1 VDYVVLSTMN
11 EPVAAESVS
20 QSPMAALA
28 SARPDSV
35 QTIALHVPRSIRG
48 HGGRPALPQVP
59 LLPVFIAG
67 EENRFVWFVCQS
79 PVGQIAVVKQQHHG
93 DDEQACGSSQASDR
107 RDPSQA
113 DDPSGHEHSLAQRT
127 LADRAAVE
135 RWGLIAMSP
144 LLLVGPSGAGK
155 TAVATHLATRLVE
168 QIVLAVAAGE
178 SPAGAAAVAGGE
190 RTGAAIRATTS
201 LFMPG
206 VDFARYYARAVD
218 SDEITRFRRDIDSA
232 PVLVIDDVHLMV
244 GKPAAQDEL
253 ASRIESRTI
262 SGRPTV
268 LTSRRLPT
276 QVAGL
281 RPLLV
286 SRMLPGLTIPVRQ
299 PGPEARR
306 ELLIEFSRRRQ
317 LALGE
322 DELALLCEG
331 LEAEVPARKLD
342 AALAHVDLYCRMK
355 GCAPNVH
362 AVRAAIGSI
371 EPTVDLSTDLIAKVI
386 SRRYKLKLSDLKS
399 GTRRQEVVRA
409 RSLAMYLT
417 RQLTGASYH
426 QIGKYFGGR
435 DHTTVLHACRK
446 TEGAMQDD
454 TELRVTADELT
465 EQLKTA
471 S

>member
-1 VDYVVLSTMN
+1 MS
-11 EPVAAESVS
+11 EPAGIKSIS
-20 QSPMAALA
+20 QSPMATLA

-35 QTIALHVPRSIRG
+35 QTIALNVPRSIRG

-67 EENRFVWFVCQS
+67 EENRFAWFVCQS
-79 PVGQIAVVKQQHHG
+79 PVGRIAVG
-93 DDEQACGSSQASDR
+93 DPLRPRSVEQVVTDEHAVAPNPASGPDDR
-107 RDPSQA
+107 
-113 DDPSGHEHSLAQRT
+113 EHSVSQRT
-127 LADRAAVE
+127 LADRATVDH
-135 RWGLIAMSP
+135 WGLIAMSP

-155 TAVATHLATRLVE
+155 TAIATHLATRLVE
-168 QIVLAVAAGE
+168 QIVLAVADELPG
-178 SPAGAAAVAGGE
+178 PAAASGE
-190 RTGAAIRATTS
+190 RSAATIRATTS

-218 SDEITRFRRDIDSA
+218 SDEITRFRRDIDLA

-331 LEAEVPARKLD
+331 LEIDAPARKLD

-371 EPTVDLSTDLIAKVI
+371 EPTVDLSTDRIAKLI

-409 RSLAMYLT
+409 RSLAMYLV

-446 TEGAMQDD
+446 TEAAIQED

>member
-1 VDYVVLSTMN
+1 MATRKRN
-11 EPVAAESVS
+11 ESAARPSPETSQTQSV
-20 QSPMAALA
+20 ALA
-28 SARPDSV
+28 ASRPGSV
-35 QTIALHVPRSIRG
+35 QTIALRVPAAIRG
-48 HGGRPALPQVP
+48 HAGRPTTPQAP

-67 EENRFVWFVCQS
+67 EENRIVWFACQS
-79 PVGQIAVVKQQHHG
+79 PIGQIAVTTHDASSTTHEAGSPGIAQTQIG
-93 DDEQACGSSQASDR
+93 SAPNATDEN
-107 RDPSQA
+107 
-113 DDPSGHEHSLAQRT
+113 
-127 LADRAAVE
+127 

-144 LLLVGPSGAGK
+144 VLLVGPSGCGK
-155 TAVATHLATRLVE
+155 TAIATHLATRILDE
-168 QIVLAVAAGE
+168 VAPSVPATQ
-178 SPAGAAAVAGGE
+178 SPAIQSGGSPTSNTAA
-190 RTGAAIRATTS
+190 RSTTS

-244 GKPAAQDEL
+244 GKPASQDEL
-253 ASRIESRTI
+253 ASRIENRSR
-262 SGRPTV
+262 SGRPTI

-286 SRMLPGLTIPVRQ
+286 SRMLPGLTIPIRP
-299 PGPEARR
+299 PGREARR
-306 ELLIEFSRRRQ
+306 ELLLEFSRRRQ
-317 LALGE
+317 LAIGD
-322 DELALLCEG
+322 DELDMLCDAL
-331 LEAEVPARKLD
+331 EVDLPARNLD
-342 AALAHVDLYCRMK
+342 SAMAHVDLYCRMK
-355 GCAPNVH
+355 GCPPNVH

-371 EPTVDLSTDLIAKVI
+371 QPTSDLSTDRVAKVV

-417 RQLTGASYH
+417 RQLTGSSYH

-446 TEGAMQDD
+446 TESMIQDD
-454 TELRVTADELT
+454 TELRVTADEVT
-465 EQLKTA
+465 EQLKATG
-471 S
+471 